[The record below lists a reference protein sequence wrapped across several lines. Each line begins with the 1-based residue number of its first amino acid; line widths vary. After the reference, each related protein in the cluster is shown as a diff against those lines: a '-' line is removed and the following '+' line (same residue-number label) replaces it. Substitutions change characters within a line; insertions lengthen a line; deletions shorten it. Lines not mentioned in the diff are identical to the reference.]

1 MAQML
6 LGQNPNVLN
15 MFPGLQRLLPNTS
28 LPSIPT
34 ITAQPTY
41 QGEFFYPST
50 CWCNF
55 ERPFV
60 IGRFSLRSLCRMILS
75 KFYQVASINYAPVFG
90 HNSKIKFSGAT
101 ITEEPQS
108 PPTHIASKPTQ
119 DSGLSSPNVINLLT
133 KISQNLESFK
143 SESVQNWNTLEETI
157 TRQNQ
162 ILAERNKIEEQRLEL
177 ERQRFQ
183 FELKRAELSSQS
195 ASSSS
200 DQPMTEH
207 MSS

>member
-1 MAQML
+1 ML

-41 QGEFFYPST
+41 QGKFFNPP
-50 CWCNF
+50 WCIHN
-55 ERPFV
+55 
-60 IGRFSLRSLCRMILS
+60 
-75 KFYQVASINYAPVFG
+75 APVLG
-90 HNSKIKFSGAT
+90 HNYKTKFSGAT

-119 DSGLSSPNVINLLT
+119 DSGLSSPNVLNLLT

>member
-1 MAQML
+1 ML
-6 LGQNPNVLN
+6 
-15 MFPGLQRLLPNTS
+15 
-28 LPSIPT
+28 
-34 ITAQPTY
+34 
-41 QGEFFYPST
+41 
-50 CWCNF
+50 
-55 ERPFV
+55 
-60 IGRFSLRSLCRMILS
+60 
-75 KFYQVASINYAPVFG
+75 
-90 HNSKIKFSGAT
+90 
-101 ITEEPQS
+101 
-108 PPTHIASKPTQ
+108 
-119 DSGLSSPNVINLLT
+119 NLLT

>member
-1 MAQML
+1 M
-6 LGQNPNVLN
+6 PPVL
-15 MFPGLQRLLPNTS
+15 
-28 LPSIPT
+28 
-34 ITAQPTY
+34 
-41 QGEFFYPST
+41 
-50 CWCNF
+50 
-55 ERPFV
+55 
-60 IGRFSLRSLCRMILS
+60 
-75 KFYQVASINYAPVFG
+75 G
-90 HNSKIKFSGAT
+90 HNSKTKFSGAT

-108 PPTHIASKPTQ
+108 PPPHIASKPTQ
-119 DSGLSSPNVINLLT
+119 DSGLSSPNVLNLLT